1 MRPEK
6 FHLET
11 LKAHITRKFGRSL
24 RTSTDF
30 SQLAQDIFN
39 HTHRTIGAT
48 TLKRVF
54 GYVCA
59 DHGTSFSTLSHL
71 ASYIGYN
78 DWDSFCNEIDKKG
91 DGYATSGFTS
101 DAIIVS
107 SSLPL
112 RAILMLEWAGRKR
125 CRIKKIKEPDVFRIE
140 EAENI
145 KLLCGDIG
153 KIENVMPGYPLV
165 IRDCNR
171 GGQDI
176 GTYTGAI
183 KEGIHSITPICNSN

>member
-1 MRPEK
+1 MRPEE
-6 FHLET
+6 FHLEA

-24 RTSTDF
+24 RTPTDF
-30 SQLAQDIFN
+30 SHLAQDIFN
-39 HTHRTIGAT
+39 HTNRTIGTT

-54 GYVCA
+54 GYVYA
-59 DHGTSFSTLSHL
+59 DYGTSFSTLSHL

-91 DGYATSGFTS
+91 DGYATSGFNSET
-101 DAIIVS
+101 IIVS

-112 RAILMLEWAGRKR
+112 RTTLMLEWAGRKR
-125 CRIKKIKEPDVFRIE
+125 CRIKKIKEPDIFKIE

-153 KIENVMPGYPLV
+153 RIENLMLGYPLV

-171 GGQDI
+171 GGHAI

-183 KEGIHSITPICNSN
+183 KEGIRSITPICNSN